1 MQTLSVVA
9 GSIAVLALGLGVSQ
23 PAQAVTQDR
32 NIGQL
37 GADMCKLSVPTTDT
51 KVRPRASGFRNE
63 GTTNAFVICTFHSD
77 NTTGSLGNGFFTDA
91 GVYLYTMDGSPHDVT
106 CTGVASTQG
115 GDAWGEPIQYV
126 AHTWTVGHSD
136 YGDVS
141 WWTAAD
147 FGGTAG
153 DPMPSYDWFSIT
165 CNLPPNVAINMGF
178 ANMEEDVGA

>member
-1 MQTLSVVA
+1 MRTAFVATSVV
-9 GSIAVLALGLGVSQ
+9 GLALGIVVVQ
-23 PAQAVTQDR
+23 PAQAVTQTR

-51 KVRPRASGFRNE
+51 KVRPRANGFRNE

-77 NTTGSLGNGFFTDA
+77 NTQGYLNAGYLTDS
-91 GVYLYTMDGSPHDVT
+91 GLYLYTMDGAPHDVT

-115 GDAWGEPIQYV
+115 GDVGWGQPIQY
-126 AHTWTVGHSD
+126 ASHTWTVSSTD
-136 YGDVS
+136 YGNVS

-165 CNLPPNVAINMGF
+165 CNLPPNVGVNMGF
-178 ANMEEDVGA
+178 ANLQEDVGT